1 MIVVPASLI
10 HDLGVIAAILRD
22 HGDSQRALQLLEI
35 LLEMLEAD
43 AD

>member
-1 MIVVPASLI
+1 MIVVPASFI
-10 HDLGVIAAILRD
+10 HDLGVIATILRD
-22 HGDSQRALQLLEI
+22 DGDSQRALQLLEI

>member
-10 HDLGVIAAILRD
+10 HDIGVIATVLREG
-22 HGDSQRALQLLEI
+22 GDSQRALQLLEI
-35 LLEMLEAD
+35 LLEMLEAE